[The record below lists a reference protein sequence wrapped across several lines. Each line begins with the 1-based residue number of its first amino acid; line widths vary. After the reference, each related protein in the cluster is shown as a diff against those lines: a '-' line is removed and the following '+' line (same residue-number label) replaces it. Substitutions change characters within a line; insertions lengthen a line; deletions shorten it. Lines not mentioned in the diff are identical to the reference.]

1 LSKEENIDEDNL
13 KEQPIDSNKES
24 EYENIP
30 QQQTTVGLQ
39 PTIPTS
45 EIKDMEVHHH
55 THVAHGR
62 KTWKDYFWE
71 FLMLFL
77 AVFAGFL
84 AENQREHFIENRRE
98 KQYMLS
104 MINDLRSDTS
114 MLSGMYNTFT
124 RVINHIDS
132 LTPLLQP
139 ATMDENPKEVYQHQV
154 MINLFHRWIYSDRTI
169 SQLKNSGN
177 FRLIRNK
184 SVSDQI
190 MAYDGFIINYVGD
203 MQENY
208 ILPLR
213 AKISDAGNEI
223 FKTEVLRKFLKTEGW
238 KYHAVLLPE
247 TPYFITF
254 DKNKLGKFINGV
266 QQYAVAIEW
275 ANGNIK
281 KAIVKAVQ
289 LDSLIRKEYQLH

>member
-1 LSKEENIDEDNL
+1 
-13 KEQPIDSNKES
+13 
-24 EYENIP
+24 
-30 QQQTTVGLQ
+30 
-39 PTIPTS
+39 
-45 EIKDMEVHHH
+45 MEVHAHPH
-55 THVAHGR
+55 TPR
-62 KTWKDYFWE
+62 KKWTHYFWE

-84 AENQREHFIENRRE
+84 AENQREHFVEHRRE

-104 MINDLRSDTS
+104 MINDVRSDTS
-114 MLSGMYNTFT
+114 MLSGMYKTFT
-124 RVINHIDS
+124 LVINQIDS
-132 LTPLLQP
+132 LIPLLQP
-139 ATMDENPKEVYQHQV
+139 ATMNEKPKEVYQHQV

-190 MAYDGFIINYVGD
+190 MAYDGFILNYVGD

-213 AKISDAGNEI
+213 ARISDAGNEI

-238 KYHAVLLPE
+238 KYHAVQLPE
-247 TPYFITF
+247 APYFITF
-254 DKNKLGKFINGV
+254 EKNKLGKFINEI

-281 KAIVKAVQ
+281 KAIVKAVE
-289 LDSLIRKEYQLH
+289 LDSLIRKEYHIH